1 MGRKSSRFPKSTLDL
16 IFHWYYTE
24 GRSVDVVFRSIR
36 FGVSNITATTT
47 IGEMKQKIK
56 WKAQRLIDNF
66 DRFHYFDANL
76 IANDHLLIGI
86 AGFGNISNDHS
97 YIAPYFDRLRTDTL
111 QMTVEEAMEVI
122 LQIDDYDI
130 GRWRLI
136 LFPSD
141 SMESVYYRA
150 YQMIHAVHSQSDHGK
165 ISR

>member
-1 MGRKSSRFPKSTLDL
+1 MLVQGFVRKTMGRKSSRFPKSTLDL

-76 IANDHLLIGI
+76 IADDHLLLGIG
-86 AGFGNISNDHS
+86 GFGNIANNNT
-97 YIAPYFDRLRTDTL
+97 YIAPYYDKLRTNCL
-111 QMTVEEAMEVI
+111 QMTVEEAIEVI
-122 LQIDDYDI
+122 LEIKVCDVTFLSKCDCGFGDKLRY
-130 GRWRLI
+130 
-136 LFPSD
+136 
-141 SMESVYYRA
+141 
-150 YQMIHAVHSQSDHGK
+150 
-165 ISR
+165 